1 MAIGADGF
9 KHKGLA
15 DLFAGGRTRR
25 IGAGYHRNVLLVLDF
40 LNAATGPSDCRG
52 VKDFHQLRGARR
64 GTYSMHVT
72 GNYCI
77 TFRFDGEFFVDLDFE
92 DYH

>member
-1 MAIGADGF
+1 MGIRDCR
-9 KHKGLA
+9 HKGLKELYICGHTA
-15 DLFAGGRTRR
+15 KIGVRYLKNVRLILDL
-25 IGAGYHRNVLLVLDF
+25 LDELVDIK
-40 LNAATGPSDCRG
+40 DCNEI
-52 VKDFHQLRGARR
+52 KDFHALKGDRK

-77 TFRFDGEFFVDLDFE
+77 TFKWDGEHVYDLDFE

>member
-1 MAIGADGF
+1 MAIRPDGF
-9 KHKGLA
+9 RNRGLS
-15 DLFAGGRTRR
+15 DLFLRGRTRR
-25 IGAGYHRNVLLVLDF
+25 IGTQYHRNVLLILDF
-40 LNAATGPSDCRG
+40 LNAATELSDCRG
-52 VKDFHQLRGARR
+52 VKDFHQLRSPRR

-77 TFRFDGEFFVDLDFE
+77 TFRFDGEFFTDLDFE

>member
-1 MAIGADGF
+1 MGIRDCR
-9 KHKGLA
+9 HKGLKELYA
-15 DLFAGGRTRR
+15 NGRTSR
-25 IGAGYHRNVLLVLDF
+25 IGPRYHRNALLILDF
-40 LNAATGPSDCRG
+40 LGGIKSLGDCAG
-52 VKDFHQLRGARR
+52 VKDFHELKGGRK

-77 TFRFDGEFFVDLDFE
+77 TFKWDGEDVYNLDFE